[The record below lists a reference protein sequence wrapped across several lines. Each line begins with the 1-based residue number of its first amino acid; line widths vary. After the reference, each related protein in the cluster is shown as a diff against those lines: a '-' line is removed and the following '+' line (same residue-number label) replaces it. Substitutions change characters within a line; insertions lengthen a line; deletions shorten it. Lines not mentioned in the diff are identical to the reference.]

1 MKKIL
6 LTVSISLLFMSAT
19 QAQIKLPEINWENL
33 KLDNI
38 LGKVLSVKKGYA
50 PKFSLGN
57 LSIPKIG
64 KVSKI
69 INLKNIESA
78 TKLFKTF
85 KTGRTIYQ
93 IGTYAGSLTSLYGT
107 IKNAANN
114 AKAQVDQELKKT
126 SKTMIISGLGTIAT
140 GLIVKFITKK
150 AAYKAVDVFNGVV
163 KKTLKDILTFGDP
176 EPTPYVRAGF
186 ALKLQL

>member
-1 MKKIL
+1 
-6 LTVSISLLFMSAT
+6 
-19 QAQIKLPEINWENL
+19 
-33 KLDNI
+33 
-38 LGKVLSVKKGYA
+38 
-50 PKFSLGN
+50 LGN
-57 LSIPKIG
+57 LSIPKIS
-64 KVSKI
+64 KVAKI

-114 AKAQVDQELKKT
+114 AKDQVDQELKKT
-126 SKTMIISGLGTIAT
+126 SKAMIISGLGTIAT

-163 KKTLKDILTFGDP
+163 KKTIKDILTFGDP
-176 EPTPYVRAGF
+176 EPSPYVRAGF